1 MAKTIRDFESLIEP
15 GEAKGFNDGFK
26 AQTANGTTSARLL
39 GWNRQD
45 PVRPN
50 TKARPGGA
58 WQTPRSNRG
67 GE

>member
-1 MAKTIRDFESLIEP
+1 MAKSIRDLESLIEP
-15 GEAKGFNDGFK
+15 GEAKGAPDGFR

-39 GWNRQD
+39 GWNRQE

-50 TKARPGGA
+50 KPAKAGGA